1 MSVHALIVPCPRGLH
16 ARDKVLAQRSAARA
30 ALAELGLSEPLAD
43 PDGVPQHSQGHYW
56 SVSHT
61 EGAAAAVLSE
71 HPVGIDLEHER
82 EISPRLLE
90 RFLGADEPK
99 MAPLT
104 AWTAKEA
111 VLKKTRVGL
120 VGLPRCRIL
129 HWEAAQRLRV
139 LLDGR
144 EHSVALAQHG
154 AWHAALACDAEPL
167 SPTWEW
173 RT

>member
-1 MSVHALIVPCPRGLH
+1 MSLHALVLACPRGLH

-30 ALAELGLSEPLAD
+30 ALAELGLANPVAD
-43 PDGVPQHSQGHYW
+43 PDGVPQQSNGRYW

-61 EGAAAAVLSE
+61 EGAAAAVLAD

-82 EISPRLLE
+82 EISPRLIE
-90 RFLGADEPK
+90 RFLGADEPA

-129 HWEAAQRLRV
+129 QWDTAQQLRV
-139 LLDGR
+139 LFDGR
-144 EHSVALAQHG
+144 EHWVALAQHG
-154 AWHAALACDAEPL
+154 AWHAALACDEAPL
-167 SPTWEW
+167 TPTWEW
-173 RT
+173 RA